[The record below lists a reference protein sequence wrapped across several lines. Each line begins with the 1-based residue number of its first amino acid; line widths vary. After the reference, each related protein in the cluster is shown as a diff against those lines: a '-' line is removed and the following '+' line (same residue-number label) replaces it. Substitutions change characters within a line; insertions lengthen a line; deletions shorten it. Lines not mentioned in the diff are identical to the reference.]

1 MIARLSQLSVLRA
14 IDAAMAPDSS
24 LEHIG
29 SPPPSTQWPCVV
41 NYCWSGRACLRV
53 SSPRDVALLE
63 LKVCRCI

>member
-29 SPPPSTQWPCVV
+29 SPPPPPSGLAWSTIA
-41 NYCWSGRACLRV
+41 GAGELACGCPARGM
-53 SSPRDVALLE
+53 
-63 LKVCRCI
+63 